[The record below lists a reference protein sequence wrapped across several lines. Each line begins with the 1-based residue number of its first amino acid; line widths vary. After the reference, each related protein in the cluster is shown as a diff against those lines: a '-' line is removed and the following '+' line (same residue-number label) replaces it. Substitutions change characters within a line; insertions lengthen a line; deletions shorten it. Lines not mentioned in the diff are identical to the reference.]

1 MMSCNTNTFIDI
13 VQSHMI
19 PVVGY
24 KNTIK
29 KAERWLEL
37 AGLLDWLKHF
47 KTIDITFFIIQM

>member
-1 MMSCNTNTFIDI
+1 MLCNTNILIDI

-24 KNTIK
+24 KNTVK

-37 AGLLDWLKHF
+37 ARLLDCLKHF
-47 KTIDITFFIIQM
+47 KTIDITFFITQI